1 MKQQWLKQ
9 KVVVKDCLDRLNF
22 DDILEWEKI
31 NNDYAV
37 LQVVD
42 LSIRRQLKKLSHIKC
57 VLHWAAL
64 TIWRWQ
70 TEKKLWE
77 HDQEF

>member
-9 KVVVKDCLDRLNF
+9 KVVVKDCLDRLNS
-22 DDILEWEKI
+22 DDILEWKKI

-37 LQVVD
+37 LQVVG

-57 VLHWAAL
+57 ASH
-64 TIWRWQ
+64 
-70 TEKKLWE
+70 
-77 HDQEF
+77 

>member
-1 MKQQWLKQ
+1 
-9 KVVVKDCLDRLNF
+9 VKDCLDRLNP

-57 VLHWAAL
+57 ASH
-64 TIWRWQ
+64 
-70 TEKKLWE
+70 
-77 HDQEF
+77 